1 MKKFM
6 LYLPYSEF
14 IDSYEHK
21 ALGGIPI
28 GFVQAGYDTSMIV
41 ALMKSEKYR
50 NNNIKI
56 YETGNQDNKYIPK
69 RNSHGMT
76 IIPRILNILNYS
88 EYKKVLKILKKEK
101 PDIMMTYNNSTLTW
115 LIIWR
120 YKIYCK
126 LNNVNSKLILKL
138 DNDGNDLIDM
148 KGIRKILLKSYY
160 KILATIFDDI
170 ITETT
175 CGCMV
180 FSKYIGIAGKLKV
193 VPNTIF
199 TEFLQNKR
207 NIQRDK
213 SIIAVSRIVRLK
225 ELDKLI
231 NSFRIVSEKYPE
243 WNLKIIGPPD
253 DPEYYSSL
261 LEMVNDLGLQEKISF
276 TGEKTRK
283 ELIEIYNRSS
293 IFCLFSRSESF
304 SISRLEAIAM
314 GLYVIT
320 TDAGCASDF
329 EKYGVHI
336 MKENTPECGAKYMED
351 GIKAIESGTFKG
363 NYTEIPTYK
372 DIAMQIAGIA
382 ENDNI

>member
-199 TEFLQNKR
+199 TEFLQNKK

>member
-199 TEFLQNKR
+199 TEFLQNKK

-351 GIKAIESGTFKG
+351 GIKAIESRTFKG